1 MVVPNKNGKLHICV
15 DFQKLN
21 ATTKED
27 SYLLT
32 FMKEVLDMV
41 VGHEVYSFWDGFS
54 SSHQIMIAPKDQYKT
69 TFITKWG
76 IFVWLIMPFGLK
88 NVPPTSH
95 WAINMVFKEYLG
107 VFMKLF
113 LDYFNIFSDLKTH
126 LAKLDRVSTN
136 VKNSVWT

>member
-1 MVVPNKNGKLHICV
+1 LIAGFITLVEEATWLSFSMVVPNKNGKLHICV

-95 WAINMVFKEYLG
+95 
-107 VFMKLF
+107 
-113 LDYFNIFSDLKTH
+113 
-126 LAKLDRVSTN
+126 
-136 VKNSVWT
+136 